1 MIQNRFP
8 SATSDVFQTAED
20 QTWPQQAAAGR
31 DAAATTPFQGTA
43 TRIPIGAKTGDDVLI
58 HPVSRADAAPQFD
71 QLYERSVPFYWE
83 TGFRVEKEMIYPA
96 IPVTSSALSP
106 HLIRNW
112 SSLPSQTPRCDFI
125 LEPARGSFSD
135 RIRGFAVALPPP
147 IPPARLL
154 PPVSPIATVLEAPG
168 HSLRLEQHIPNK
180 QLDHGFPTA
189 AAASA
194 SPPVLRLYPR
204 CPNPRSRAQSRI
216 TPAKAHT
223 RRLSRMDPLLPCC
236 CSSTT
241 RTRTAS
247 TERTPRTAGLS
258 RLSDFGSLETA
269 ARSDQY
275 DNEDDDL
282 TCQGTDPDDEGE
294 ELDSLDD
301 GLHAFHE
308 PSEYSGHSRRTLEQ
322 SGDTVLPT
330 HDGLG
335 SFPANTAAMQEQLW
349 QFERHGSRRVRRRRR
364 SSVQRRLDALEEAE
378 EYDEQDERMQR
389 IERWRVEQSKALLEE
404 IERET
409 RRMRRMSRVSA
420 GRSRVDSVHPV
431 TQDAASPKT
440 DPAVAKVAETQTTDQ
455 AAESESFLQRF
466 TRRVIRDLIGIDET
480 LLSVIFGEA
489 LPAEAQPPSAA
500 PLDSGTAETSSR
512 SDQNPIPHPGQS
524 WEHRLLERIARE
536 LGILVHQ
543 LSEHPGAFTT
553 YLRTQE
559 PAPYA
564 GLPTVNAATSD
575 ITSNAPSSAPIYPS
589 MSASGG
595 LFAPTLQ
602 NQPAPSYSD
611 ASLWGIEEEPTAAT
625 AATATYPD
633 QTTNSSLAA
642 DTAAREYWERELDVK
657 MVFSFLAR
665 RFSSRPSSPS
675 PSSLPH
681 QHRHTPLA
689 PSPPPRPQH
698 PSPNYS
704 PPLQPSPLSPPRRP
718 NPPNPSLGPTGN
730 RTRRRGRES
739 PARPGPPPPLP
750 PPAARGGGGGAA
762 E

>member
-1 MIQNRFP
+1 M
-8 SATSDVFQTAED
+8 AFQ
-20 QTWPQQAAAGR
+20 QPQR
-31 DAAATTPFQGTA
+31 
-43 TRIPIGAKTGDDVLI
+43 
-58 HPVSRADAAPQFD
+58 
-71 QLYERSVPFYWE
+71 
-83 TGFRVEKEMIYPA
+83 
-96 IPVTSSALSP
+96 
-106 HLIRNW
+106 
-112 SSLPSQTPRCDFI
+112 PR
-125 LEPARGSFSD
+125 PARQFSVSAPVAQ
-135 RIRGFAVALPPP
+135 AVEAGPSHASPQRKRTLEDSQEW
-147 IPPARLL
+147 ILF
-154 PPVSPIATVLEAPG
+154 SPIAAP
-168 HSLRLEQHIPNK
+168 
-180 QLDHGFPTA
+180 
-189 AAASA
+189 
-194 SPPVLRLYPR
+194 
-204 CPNPRSRAQSRI
+204 
-216 TPAKAHT
+216 
-223 RRLSRMDPLLPCC
+223 
-236 CSSTT
+236 STT
-241 RTRTAS
+241 RTRTTS

-308 PSEYSGHSRRTLEQ
+308 PSEYSGHSRRLMEQ

-335 SFPANTAAMQEQLW
+335 SFPANTAAMQEQMW

-378 EYDEQDERMQR
+378 EFDEQDERMQR

-420 GRSRVDSVHPV
+420 GRSRVDSVHPGI
-431 TQDAASPKT
+431 QDAASPKT
-440 DPAVAKVAETQTTDQ
+440 NPAAAKAAETQTTDQ
-455 AAESESFLQRF
+455 AVESESFLQRF

-512 SDQNPIPHPGQS
+512 PDQNPAIHPGQS

-553 YLRTQE
+553 YLRAQE

-564 GLPTVNAATSD
+564 GLPAANATTSD
-575 ITSNAPSSAPIYPS
+575 IASNAPSSAPIYPS

-602 NQPAPSYSD
+602 NQPVPSYSD

-625 AATATYPD
+625 AASTSYP
-633 QTTNSSLAA
+633 QPANSQAAA

-657 MVFSFLAR
+657 MVFSFLAPY
-665 RFSSRPSSPS
+665 SSRSLPTAPAPPAPSPS
-675 PSSLPH
+675 PTALPSTTPALAARRAALIKQTH
-681 QHRHTPLA
+681 PLA
-689 PSPPPRPQH
+689 PRATEH
-698 PSPNYS
+698 AAAAA
-704 PPLQPSPLSPPRRP
+704 
-718 NPPNPSLGPTGN
+718 G
-730 RTRRRGRES
+730 RRRDLGHRHHFHHQQH
-739 PARPGPPPPLP
+739 
-750 PPAARGGGGGAA
+750 AAAAAVLRSRLVGGGSSSCASRSTKKSRKSGSSRNYWDLGGSVGSGPAGGVGVWGEA
-762 E
+762 

>member
-1 MIQNRFP
+1 M
-8 SATSDVFQTAED
+8 AFQ
-20 QTWPQQAAAGR
+20 QPQRPRPARQFSVS
-31 DAAATTPFQGTA
+31 TP
-43 TRIPIGAKTGDDVLI
+43 
-58 HPVSRADAAPQFD
+58 AAP
-71 QLYERSVPFYWE
+71 
-83 TGFRVEKEMIYPA
+83 
-96 IPVTSSALSP
+96 IPEAG
-106 HLIRNW
+106 
-112 SSLPSQTPRCDFI
+112 PS
-125 LEPARGSFSD
+125 
-135 RIRGFAVALPPP
+135 
-147 IPPARLL
+147 
-154 PPVSPIATVLEAPG
+154 
-168 HSLRLEQHIPNK
+168 H
-180 QLDHGFPTA
+180 
-189 AAASA
+189 A
-194 SPPVLRLYPR
+194 SPQRKRTLEDSQEWILFSPVAAP
-204 CPNPRSRAQSRI
+204 
-216 TPAKAHT
+216 
-223 RRLSRMDPLLPCC
+223 
-236 CSSTT
+236 STT

-675 PSSLPH
+675 PVLATTSTPAYASRSLP
-681 QHRHTPLA
+681 
-689 PSPPPRPQH
+689 PPPPPKPPPPPPPPPQN
-698 PSPNYS
+698 PPPPPPNYS